1 MSTTA
6 DSVRMLVDGGLVEST
21 SGATFDNVSPATGLL
36 LGTAAETSD
45 FGARALAQR
54 SRAHRNH

>member
-1 MSTTA
+1 
-6 DSVRMLVDGGLVEST
+6 MLVDGGLVEST